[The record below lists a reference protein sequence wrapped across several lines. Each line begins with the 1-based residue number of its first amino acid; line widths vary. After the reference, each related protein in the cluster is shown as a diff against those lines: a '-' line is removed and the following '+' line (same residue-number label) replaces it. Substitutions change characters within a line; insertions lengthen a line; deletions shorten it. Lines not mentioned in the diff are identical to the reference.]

1 MYCDIQKLR
10 LDVLIIPFSL
20 SLFLF
25 SFLFFRPPQQ
35 EDDKV
40 LKLVQKKFCASGPYT
55 GKMSAKG
62 RNGVFAAFR
71 AVASILR
78 DETTALQS
86 RQALCLD
93 SGV

>member
-1 MYCDIQKLR
+1 MYCDIEKLR

-20 SLFLF
+20 LF
-25 SFLFFRPPQQ
+25 SFLYFPPPPQQ

>member
-1 MYCDIQKLR
+1 MYCDIEKLR

-20 SLFLF
+20 LF
-25 SFLFFRPPQQ
+25 SFLYFPPHPQQ